1 MSTTAARENIGFIG
15 LGLMGHGIAKNIV
28 DKGYPLTFLGR
39 KNRKPAEDLLG
50 RGAKEAATSKEV
62 AAASDIVF
70 ICVTGSREVEA
81 IIRGP
86 GGLKEG
92 LRKGS
97 VVVDCFGMPGMT
109 GLALAAELKALGI
122 EDYFI
127 VQEEGPN
134 RWALSLGVFRA
145 EDAAQARL
153 ATLRSQG
160 VRTARVGARDTV
172 VPKVWLQVK
181 DVDAPLYARLRE
193 TARGVDG
200 SELRECVQ

>member
-1 MSTTAARENIGFIG
+1 MTTTAASEKIGFIG

-50 RGAKEAATSKEV
+50 RGAKEAATSRDV

-92 LRKGS
+92 LKKGS
-97 VVVDCFGMPGMT
+97 VVVDWST
-109 GLALAAELKALGI
+109 S
-122 EDYFI
+122 D
-127 VQEEGPN
+127 QEY
-134 RWALSLGVFRA
+134 WALRFPGP
-145 EDAAQARL
+145 DQA
-153 ATLRSQG
+153 
-160 VRTARVGARDTV
+160 
-172 VPKVWLQVK
+172 
-181 DVDAPLYARLRE
+181 
-193 TARGVDG
+193 
-200 SELRECVQ
+200 